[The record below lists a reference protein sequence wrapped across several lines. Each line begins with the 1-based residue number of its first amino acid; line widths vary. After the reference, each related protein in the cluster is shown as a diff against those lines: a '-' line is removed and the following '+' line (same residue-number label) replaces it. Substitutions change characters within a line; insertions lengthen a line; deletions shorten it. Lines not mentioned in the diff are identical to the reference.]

1 MVVVD
6 PATRRI
12 VAREKLGGT
21 PDYVRWV
28 APLREIWVTE
38 PGAKAIEMWRL
49 TGKDPPKLAHGHHPL
64 RDHRTRDF
72 DRVRVAEPR
81 NGEMAAEKAFFRRRD
96 QPSEGGIG
104 RLRVDG
110 VAGMDAPALCIE
122 DGK

>member
-1 MVVVD
+1 MR
-6 PATRRI
+6 PLLAGHGRI
-12 VAREKLGGT
+12 DHR
-21 PDYVRWV
+21 
-28 APLREIWVTE
+28 APVS
-38 PGAKAIEMWRL
+38 GAFGDDGFRHC
-49 TGKDPPKLAHGHHPL
+49 GHPPKLAHGHHPL

-72 DRVRVAEPR
+72 DGVRVAEPR